1 MWDDCQQLLQI
12 LFTTEERE
20 RIQLEARKLVPGD
33 NGQPT
38 ANPATINSSFPL
50 SRPQWDYNTAEGK
63 ERLGS
68 TARSCWGG
76 LKAAAR
82 RPTTLAKVGNVEQG
96 REESPAAFL
105 QRLMDAF
112 RQYTP
117 KDPEAEDTRSALMM
131 HFINQ
136 SAPDIRKKLQKID
149 GLGEKSIQDLM
160 AVAEKVYNNRE
171 TFEEKQTRAT
181 DRQTRNMARILL
193 AATSAQ
199 PNEREKRLRQLA
211 EGKPKPNPQ
220 GKPKLGRNQRAYC
233 KQEGH
238 WVKDC
243 PKKFKQG
250 TNVLAVGD
258 LSD

>member
-181 DRQTRNMARILL
+181 NRQTRNMARILL
-193 AATSAQ
+193 AAISAQ